1 MSIIVQN
8 RKVKL
13 KTDHF
18 LWPVASAF
26 NGLKHAYKR
35 GSIERIEKKLRQM
48 FPTGYPVLCTSGRAA
63 LFMAVS
69 ESNVTRSNT
78 VGIFPY
84 ASHCVL
90 DAVSRIA
97 SPLTGPTWISADV
110 RVVYHQWGYV
120 QEKNLLPNTIED
132 SVDTL
137 CVPGTALFP
146 GGGAFEIW
154 SLPKILGTTSGGVLW
169 CRDEDTAILIREKRD
184 RGNTSGFQWLTRL
197 LMQRF
202 TNLYDRWQGAESKY
216 RKVSAWQTGEIW
228 SAILQWD
235 NFVRDRKIKLD
246 LAWPLAIHWLQK
258 PVNRLPTVVPVDSNM
273 TDQSIKQLGLAAGYR
288 MMEQVK
294 TDGSRAL
301 IKVVPL
307 PIHQQVTIND
317 LKHFI
322 QSLNA

>member
-1 MSIIVQN
+1 MKKN
-8 RKVKL
+8 NF
-13 KTDHF
+13 F
-18 LWPVASAF
+18 LWPKNSSLR
-26 NGLKHAYKR
+26 GLKGSYKLVPVAR
-35 GSIERIEKKLRQM
+35 IERKLQNM

-69 ESNVTRSNT
+69 ESHVSRSNA

-97 SPLTGPTWISADV
+97 TPLTGPTWISAEV

-120 QEKNLLPNTIED
+120 QEKDLLSNTIED
-132 SVDTL
+132 CADTL
-137 CVPGTALFP
+137 CVLGTTLFP
-146 GGGAFEIW
+146 GSGAFEIW

-184 RGNTSGFQWLTRL
+184 KGNASGFQWLTRL

-202 TNLYDRWQGAESKY
+202 TKLYDFWQGAESKY

-235 NFVRDRKIKLD
+235 NFVSDRKIKLD
-246 LAWPLAIHWLQK
+246 LAWPLAVSWLQK
-258 PVNRLPTVVPVDSNM
+258 PVDRLPTVIAVDSNRM
-273 TDQSIKQLGLAAGYR
+273 MDQSPEQLGLAAGYR
-288 MMEQVK
+288 MIEQVK
-294 TDGSRAL
+294 TDGSRTL
-301 IKVVPL
+301 MKVMPL
-307 PIHQQVTIND
+307 PIHQQVTIDD
-317 LKHFI
+317 LKKII